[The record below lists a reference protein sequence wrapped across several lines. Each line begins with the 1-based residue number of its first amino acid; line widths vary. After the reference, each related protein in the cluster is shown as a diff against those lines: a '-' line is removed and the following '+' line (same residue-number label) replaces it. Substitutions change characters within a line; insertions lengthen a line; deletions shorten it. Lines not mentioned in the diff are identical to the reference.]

1 MPIRRFRP
9 PNTPKVSLAVAVQFN
24 FRNRVFG

>member
-9 PNTPKVSLAVAVQFN
+9 EAMTRGTMLK
-24 FRNRVFG
+24 